1 MQNKVHRFRLAHT
14 AEIRTEKHPFPLFN
28 RQPRIAIF
36 TRNLTA
42 MAYIDAELCQR
53 THHMVSRRIVT
64 KNAQIGSR
72 CIQHRRIHA
81 EIERVASR
89 IPYTPVFIF
98 IDNVVAYA
106 NDFH

>member
-1 MQNKVHRFRLAHT
+1 
-14 AEIRTEKHPFPLFN
+14 
-28 RQPRIAIF
+28 
-36 TRNLTA
+36 
-42 MAYIDAELCQR
+42 
-53 THHMVSRRIVT
+53 MVSRRIVT